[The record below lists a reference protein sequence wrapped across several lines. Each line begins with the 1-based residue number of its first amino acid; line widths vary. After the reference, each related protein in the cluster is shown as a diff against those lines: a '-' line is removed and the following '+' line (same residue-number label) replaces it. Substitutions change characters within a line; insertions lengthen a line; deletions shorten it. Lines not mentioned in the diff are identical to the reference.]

1 MTKRSL
7 LLSLLLVAGSLHAQD
22 PAAEA
27 DKVNP
32 LIGSLCAGCHNVD
45 GNSALPEN
53 PKLAGQIPEYL
64 FKQLREFKSW
74 DGKPPVRENAV
85 MTAMAASLEE
95 ADMKAIAD
103 FYAAQ
108 KLEPSIATNPDTIEQ
123 GQRIW
128 RGGIAEKGVPACG
141 ACHGPAG
148 SGMPAQFPRI
158 SGQHAQY
165 TLTQLQNFRDGGRA
179 NDPNQM
185 MRMIALKMTDAEMRA
200 VSDFAAGL
208 R

>member
-1 MTKRSL
+1 M
-7 LLSLLLVAGSLHAQD
+7 Q
-22 PAAEA
+22 
-27 DKVNP
+27 
-32 LIGSLCAGCHNVD
+32 
-45 GNSALPEN
+45 
-53 PKLAGQIPEYL
+53 
-64 FKQLREFKSW
+64 
-74 DGKPPVRENAV
+74 
-85 MTAMAASLEE
+85 
-95 ADMKAIAD
+95 AIAN

-108 KLEPSIATNPDTIEQ
+108 KLEPSIAVNPETIEQ

-128 RGGIAEKGVPACG
+128 RGGIASKGVPACG

-148 SGMPAQFPRI
+148 SGSAQFPRI